1 MSGTK
6 SCWNCAHKI
15 GGEHCPMGR
24 RKESALRAKIL
35 RVREGS
41 ESDEEAVR
49 RLAEGKVG
57 IRTGNGKDET
67 AHLVDLSAEEARE
80 RIEDEG
86 KRDPHGPYRDGPCG
100 SWEAQRRYTPDGMME
115 ISDMRGSDNRYRGR
129 SSGEV
134 SEYRRR
140 RSGG

>member
-1 MSGTK
+1 MSETK

-49 RLAEGKVG
+49 RLAKGKVG
-57 IRTGNGKDET
+57 IRIGNGKDEM
-67 AHLVDLSAEEARE
+67 A
-80 RIEDEG
+80 
-86 KRDPHGPYRDGPCG
+86 
-100 SWEAQRRYTPDGMME
+100 E
-115 ISDMRGSDNRYRGR
+115 ISDMRGSDNRYKGR
-129 SSGEV
+129 SSEEV
-134 SEYRRR
+134 SEYKRR
-140 RSGG
+140 RSGRCGKGV